1 MKAAEDLATAIF
13 ANADQLKR
21 RRSQLKRLAGGI
33 RSELNASQS
42 LELATSD
49 TKVLTAAIGVLEQMA
64 RLCQSAEVIC
74 KRREA
79 ARASREKAI
88 KRLLAPLFD
97 SLTRIEDRVAI
108 VAAVNEHCL
117 RSGHVATM
125 SDLDFY
131 LDEART
137 HLTYVLTKD
146 VGKLPEQAVNDAW
159 ATFEEHKEGLIIKW
173 RTSVARIGQSQA
185 GAG

>member
-1 MKAAEDLATAIF
+1 MKAAADLATAIF

-42 LELATSD
+42 LALAASD
-49 TKVLTAAIGVLEQMA
+49 TKVLTAAICVLEQMA
-64 RLCQSAEVIC
+64 KLCQSAEGIC
-74 KRREA
+74 RRREA
-79 ARASREKAI
+79 AQASREKVI

-97 SLTRIEDRVAI
+97 SLTGIEDRVAI

-117 RSGHVATM
+117 RSGHVATV
-125 SDLDFY
+125 SDLAFY
-131 LDEART
+131 LDEARN

-146 VGKLPEQAVNDAW
+146 VGKPPAQAVNDAW
-159 ATFEEHKEGLIIKW
+159 ATFEEHKEGLIAKW
-173 RTSVARIGQSQA
+173 CECVARIGPSQV